1 MGDLSVPPTWPM
13 DLDFIEEK
21 MTILRAIAPVL
32 DNMSDDERH
41 ATLLVLGGGG
51 ALAALAIAGTLVD
64 ATARRK
70 VFEVKDRLPVDL
82 TNFRCDGRVCLKFLC
97 RNDHYSHRKLIHNS
111 KLHIPTCQV
120 FGTASTG
127 NKPSL
132 PLPPNTRASRY
143 LLYFIFRHAT
153 HETYVV

>member
-82 TNFRCDGRVCLKFLC
+82 TNFRCDGRVCLKFC
-97 RNDHYSHRKLIHNS
+97 VGMSIIRTVN
-111 KLHIPTCQV
+111 
-120 FGTASTG
+120 
-127 NKPSL
+127 
-132 PLPPNTRASRY
+132 
-143 LLYFIFRHAT
+143 
-153 HETYVV
+153 